1 MEHHQKVKKELDE
14 VSKSFCLAKWSQLTL
29 YLQNGYNHSCHYPS
43 PHKIPL
49 REIKRNPKAL
59 HNTRYKKQQMK
70 KMLRGDRPN
79 ECEYC
84 WKIEDLGNEYF
95 SERIYKS
102 GNSFSQIKKD
112 EILEKGTR
120 DIEPSYLEVSFSN
133 TCNMKCAYC
142 THSNSTTWLEEIERY
157 GGYPTSQNYN
167 KLDEDKKTYKQTEEN
182 PYVNAFW
189 EWWPELYPKLHT
201 LRITGGEPLLSK
213 DTWKVMDELIE
224 NPNPNLIFCV
234 NTNLMVPDNLIN
246 KLIDKFNQLDGKV
259 KEIQIFTSGESM
271 GSQNEYIRYGLK
283 FEKWQENFEKV
294 LSNVKNVLASCMT
307 AVNILT
313 VPTYCDFV
321 RYLLKLRSIYN
332 KEVDY
337 NKVQFVNNFLIY
349 PEFLSIVNLD
359 KETKDRFKEDV
370 ENLIQERTWGKY
382 EDGDGCLTN
391 EQTNQLQGLIEHMYK
406 NTYDEKTTKVHRK
419 DFVKFVNEYDKR
431 RGTDFEGTFK
441 ELNNYYKLCQK
452 KVYKT
457 LKR

>member
-1 MEHHQKVKKELDE
+1 
-14 VSKSFCLAKWSQLTL
+14 
-29 YLQNGYNHSCHYPS
+29 
-43 PHKIPL
+43 
-49 REIKRNPKAL
+49 
-59 HNTRYKKQQMK
+59 
-70 KMLRGDRPN
+70 
-79 ECEYC
+79 
-84 WKIEDLGNEYF
+84 
-95 SERIYKS
+95 
-102 GNSFSQIKKD
+102 
-112 EILEKGTR
+112 
-120 DIEPSYLEVSFSN
+120 
-133 TCNMKCAYC
+133 
-142 THSNSTTWLEEIERY
+142 
-157 GGYPTSQNYN
+157 
-167 KLDEDKKTYKQTEEN
+167 
-182 PYVNAFW
+182 
-189 EWWPELYPKLHT
+189 
-201 LRITGGEPLLSK
+201 
-213 DTWKVMDELIE
+213 MDELIE

-406 NTYDEKTTKVHRK
+406 NTYDEKTTNVHRK